1 MTTLSTAVDTTAKIP
16 DPRYTVYLP
25 LHWDG
30 KEYSCRIMAKD
41 LEEKLLRREIQ
52 RMLDSF
58 R

>member
-1 MTTLSTAVDTTAKIP
+1 MIDTTAQTP
-16 DPRYTVYLP
+16 DSRYTVYLP
-25 LHWDG
+25 LHREGDS
-30 KEYSCRIMAKD
+30 YVCRIMAKD